1 MAISN
6 DQDNKLVAALR
17 AALKK
22 NERLREELDRA
33 PEPIAIVGMGCRLP
47 GGIDTPE
54 ALWDLL
60 ERGGEA
66 LGPLP
71 SDRGWDLDAL
81 LGKDG
86 EEGGSAMAQGAFL
99 DDPAAFDPAFF
110 GISPKEAEAMDP
122 QQRLLLEVVWEAVEN
137 AGIPP
142 QTLAG
147 GDAGVW
153 VGAIAQEYGPRLTE
167 APGDGFAITG
177 TTNSVASGRLS
188 YVLGLTGPAV
198 TVDTACSSSL
208 VAVHLAVRALRAD
221 ECSLALA
228 GGATV
233 MATPGVLTE
242 FTHLKGLASD
252 GRCKAFGAGAD
263 GAGFSEGA
271 GMVALERLSDARRNG
286 HRVLAVI
293 RGGAVNQDGASNG
306 LTAPNGP
313 SQERVIARAL
323 EDARL
328 TPADVDLVE
337 AHGTGTALGDPIE
350 AQALICAYGRGRAG
364 DHPLWLGSL
373 KSNLGHPQAA
383 AGVAGLIKLVLALR
397 HGVLPRTL
405 HADEPTPHVDWSS
418 GAVELL
424 TEARPWPETGRPR
437 RAAVSSF
444 GMSGTNAHLVLEQA
458 PTEERSGVPGAGAQD
473 TPVRAGADHAD
484 RPAGESAPGGSERV
498 RGPVLW
504 PLSAR
509 GGAALADQAA
519 RLCDR
524 VGSDPGLDPVD
535 VGWSLATTRTAF
547 DDRAVVLGHDRAGLL
562 DGVRALAEGRPTPA
576 VVTGRAA
583 PDRMPVLVFPGQG
596 GQWEGMA
603 VGLLESSPVFAERIA
618 ECERALAPYVEW
630 SLVSVL
636 RGEEGAPALER
647 VDVVQPV
654 LWAVMVALAELWRS
668 HGLRPAAVVGHS
680 QGEVAAAC
688 VAGAL
693 SLEDGAKVVALRSRA
708 VLELSGTGAMVA
720 VALPEARVREDL
732 DAWDGR
738 LHVAVVNSPS
748 STVIAGETEA
758 VVRLAKEYEESGVR
772 VRRIA
777 VDYASHTPHVERLR
791 GVLGSALAGVVSRRP
806 EIPFYSGLTGRPV
819 AAGELDPEYW
829 YRNLAEPVL
838 FQRVTQN
845 LLADGHDLFVEA
857 SPHPVLSTAIQET
870 AEAAGRSEAVV
881 VGTLRR
887 DEGGGERFLASLA
900 QAYAHGADIDW
911 TAVFG
916 RGARV
921 VELPTYP
928 FQRQRYWRSPAPAAA
943 APEPAGTA
951 AVPSGGTAARGDW
964 RLPQGL
970 SAAEREEAVLTL
982 VRAETAAVLGHPR
995 AEDVDL
1001 GRGFL
1006 DAGGTSLGAVQ
1017 LRNRL
1022 NETTGLDLPV
1032 TVALDHPTALALTR
1046 HVADRLAEASA
1057 ADRAPLPVLDEL
1069 DRLETALAAS
1079 AVDDGTRKELG
1090 DRLRGLLRRLDD
1102 FGPGSEYDEATDDQL
1117 LELIDQEFGIS

>member
-1 MAISN
+1 DA
-6 DQDNKLVAALR
+6 D
-17 AALKK
+17 
-22 NERLREELDRA
+22 
-33 PEPIAIVGMGCRLP
+33 GTG
-47 GGIDTPE
+47 
-54 ALWDLL
+54 W
-60 ERGGEA
+60 GEA
-66 LGPLP
+66 
-71 SDRGWDLDAL
+71 
-81 LGKDG
+81 
-86 EEGGSAMAQGAFL
+86 
-99 DDPAAFDPAFF
+99 
-110 GISPKEAEAMDP
+110 
-122 QQRLLLEVVWEAVEN
+122 
-137 AGIPP
+137 
-142 QTLAG
+142 
-147 GDAGVW
+147 
-153 VGAIAQEYGPRLTE
+153 
-167 APGDGFAITG
+167 
-177 TTNSVASGRLS
+177 
-188 YVLGLTGPAV
+188 
-198 TVDTACSSSL
+198 
-208 VAVHLAVRALRAD
+208 
-221 ECSLALA
+221 
-228 GGATV
+228 
-233 MATPGVLTE
+233 
-242 FTHLKGLASD
+242 
-252 GRCKAFGAGAD
+252 
-263 GAGFSEGA
+263 A
-271 GMVALERLSDARRNG
+271 GMLVLERLSDARRNG

-293 RGGAVNQDGASNG
+293 RGGAVNQDGASSG
-306 LTAPNGP
+306 LTAPSGP
-313 SQERVIARAL
+313 SQERVIRQAL
-323 EDARL
+323 ADARL
-328 TPADVDLVE
+328 TPADVDAVE
-337 AHGTGTALGDPIE
+337 AHGTGTRLGDPIE
-350 AQALICAYGRGRAG
+350 ANALLATYGRDRTGE
-364 DHPLWLGSL
+364 PLWLGSL
-373 KSNLGHPQAA
+373 KTNIGHTGAA
-383 AGVAGLIKLVLALR
+383 AGVSGVIKSILAMR
-397 HGVLPRTL
+397 EGILPRTL
-405 HADEPTPHVDWSS
+405 HVAEPTPFVDWSS

-437 RAAVSSF
+437 RVGVSAF
-444 GMSGTNAHLVLEQA
+444 GASGTNAHLVLEQA
-458 PTEERSGVPGAGAQD
+458 PDEAVPAPEREGAVLTGPSRDPGARSA
-473 TPVRAGADHAD
+473 AGAA
-484 RPAGESAPGGSERV
+484 
-498 RGPVLW
+498 GPVPW
-504 PLSAR
+504 VVSAHSR
-509 GGAALADQAA
+509 EALDDSLA
-519 RLCDR
+519 RLRDR
-524 VGSDPGLDPVD
+524 VGADPGLDPVD

-547 DDRAVVLGHDRAGLL
+547 DDRAVVLGDGRADLL
-562 DGVRALAEGRPTPA
+562 DGLRALAEGRPTPA

-603 VGLLESSPVFAERIA
+603 VELLDSSPVFAERIA
-618 ECERALAPYVEW
+618 ECERALAPYVDW

-636 RGEEGAPALER
+636 RGEEGAPSLER

-654 LWAVMVALAELWRS
+654 LWAVMVALAQLWLS

-688 VAGAL
+688 VSGAL
-693 SLEDGAKVVALRSRA
+693 SLEDGARVAALRSRA
-708 VLELSGTGAMVA
+708 LLELSGTGAMVA

-758 VVRLAKEYEESGVR
+758 VVRLAKDYEESGVR

-791 GVLGSALAGVVSRRP
+791 GSLASVLAGVVSRRP
-806 EIPFYSGLTGRPV
+806 EIPFYSAVTGRPV
-819 AAGELDPEYW
+819 VAGELDAGYW
-829 YRNLAEPVL
+829 FRNLAEPVL
-838 FQRVTQN
+838 FGRVTES

-857 SPHPVLSTAIQET
+857 SPHPVLGAAVQET
-870 AEAAGRSEAVV
+870 AEAAGRSDAVV

-928 FQRQRYWRSPAPAAA
+928 FQRQRYWRSPAPASGAAA
-943 APEPAGTA
+943 APEPAGA
-951 AVPSGGTAARGDW
+951 GAVPSGGTAARGDW
-964 RLPQGL
+964 RLPPGL

-1022 NETTGLDLPV
+1022 NEATGLDLPV

-1102 FGPGSEYDEATDDQL
+1102 SGPGTEYDEATDDQL

>member
-1 MAISN
+1 
-6 DQDNKLVAALR
+6 
-17 AALKK
+17 
-22 NERLREELDRA
+22 
-33 PEPIAIVGMGCRLP
+33 
-47 GGIDTPE
+47 
-54 ALWDLL
+54 
-60 ERGGEA
+60 
-66 LGPLP
+66 
-71 SDRGWDLDAL
+71 
-81 LGKDG
+81 
-86 EEGGSAMAQGAFL
+86 
-99 DDPAAFDPAFF
+99 
-110 GISPKEAEAMDP
+110 
-122 QQRLLLEVVWEAVEN
+122 
-137 AGIPP
+137 
-142 QTLAG
+142 
-147 GDAGVW
+147 
-153 VGAIAQEYGPRLTE
+153 
-167 APGDGFAITG
+167 
-177 TTNSVASGRLS
+177 
-188 YVLGLTGPAV
+188 
-198 TVDTACSSSL
+198 
-208 VAVHLAVRALRAD
+208 
-221 ECSLALA
+221 
-228 GGATV
+228 
-233 MATPGVLTE
+233 
-242 FTHLKGLASD
+242 
-252 GRCKAFGAGAD
+252 
-263 GAGFSEGA
+263 
-271 GMVALERLSDARRNG
+271 
-286 HRVLAVI
+286 
-293 RGGAVNQDGASNG
+293 
-306 LTAPNGP
+306 
-313 SQERVIARAL
+313 
-323 EDARL
+323 
-328 TPADVDLVE
+328 
-337 AHGTGTALGDPIE
+337 
-350 AQALICAYGRGRAG
+350 
-364 DHPLWLGSL
+364 
-373 KSNLGHPQAA
+373 
-383 AGVAGLIKLVLALR
+383 
-397 HGVLPRTL
+397 
-405 HADEPTPHVDWSS
+405 
-418 GAVELL
+418 
-424 TEARPWPETGRPR
+424 
-437 RAAVSSF
+437 
-444 GMSGTNAHLVLEQA
+444 
-458 PTEERSGVPGAGAQD
+458 
-473 TPVRAGADHAD
+473 
-484 RPAGESAPGGSERV
+484 
-498 RGPVLW
+498 
-504 PLSAR
+504 
-509 GGAALADQAA
+509 
-519 RLCDR
+519 
-524 VGSDPGLDPVD
+524 
-535 VGWSLATTRTAF
+535 
-547 DDRAVVLGHDRAGLL
+547 
-562 DGVRALAEGRPTPA
+562 
-576 VVTGRAA
+576 
-583 PDRMPVLVFPGQG
+583 
-596 GQWEGMA
+596 
-603 VGLLESSPVFAERIA
+603 
-618 ECERALAPYVEW
+618 
-630 SLVSVL
+630 
-636 RGEEGAPALER
+636 
-647 VDVVQPV
+647 
-654 LWAVMVALAELWRS
+654 
-668 HGLRPAAVVGHS
+668 
-680 QGEVAAAC
+680 
-688 VAGAL
+688 
-693 SLEDGAKVVALRSRA
+693 LEDGAKVVALRSRA